1 MKKQLILGA
10 LLSTALLGSAS
21 VWAETADDV
30 DCNGCIRGNEIAKQT
45 VTQKNIAKDSIG
57 EYKIKDNAV
66 STDKIKDGAVTA
78 DKLSDE
84 LGAVINDHALRIEA
98 LEYNENNFPP
108 VLELN
113 ITPINAIVG
122 ETVSIN
128 GESSV
133 IEEFSFRRFDTDE
146 MYVLEMPSRAANTY
160 RGASLVRSPSIG
172 SAFGSPGSVN
182 SYSFSVN
189 GFESRMEQ
197 MYSVGVNTNTFLIQG
212 ESQNTSQ
219 QQIIESISILVGSET
234 LLRITYFIDLV
245 RTETDLT
252 SDSNKS
258 EIESVMSG
266 SLDYLPYFEIRPA
279 I

>member
-1 MKKQLILGA
+1 
-10 LLSTALLGSAS
+10 
-21 VWAETADDV
+21 
-30 DCNGCIRGNEIAKQT
+30 
-45 VTQKNIAKDSIG
+45 
-57 EYKIKDNAV
+57 
-66 STDKIKDGAVTA
+66 
-78 DKLSDE
+78 
-84 LGAVINDHALRIEA
+84 
-98 LEYNENNFPP
+98 
-108 VLELN
+108 
-113 ITPINAIVG
+113 
-122 ETVSIN
+122 
-128 GESSV
+128 
-133 IEEFSFRRFDTDE
+133 
-146 MYVLEMPSRAANTY
+146 
-160 RGASLVRSPSIG
+160 
-172 SAFGSPGSVN
+172 
-182 SYSFSVN
+182 
-189 GFESRMEQ
+189 

>member
-1 MKKQLILGA
+1 MKKQLIFSA
-10 LLSTALLGSAS
+10 LLSTALLGSGS
-21 VWAETADDV
+21 VWAVTADDV

-45 VTQKNIAKDSIG
+45 ITQKNIAKDSIG
-57 EYKIKDNAV
+57 EYKIKNNAV
-66 STDKIKDGAVTA
+66 STPKIKDGAVTA

-84 LGAVINDHALRIEA
+84 LDAAINDHALRIEA
-98 LEYNENNFPP
+98 LEYDENNFPP

-146 MYVLEMPSRAANTY
+146 MYVLEMPSRATNTNIS
-160 RGASLVRSPSIG
+160 ASLVRSPSIG

-197 MYSVGVNTNTFLIQG
+197 MYRVGVNTYLIQG

-234 LLRITYFIDLV
+234 LLSIVYFIDLV
-245 RTETDLT
+245 GTETDLT

>member
-1 MKKQLILGA
+1 MKKQLIFSA
-10 LLSTALLGSAS
+10 VLSTALLGSGSA
-21 VWAETADDV
+21 WAETADDV
-30 DCNGCIRGNEIAKQT
+30 DCNGCVRGNEIAKQT
-45 VTQKNIAKDSIG
+45 ITQKNIAKDSIG
-57 EYKIKDNAV
+57 ELKIKNNAV
-66 STDKIKDGAVTA
+66 STDKIKDRAVTA

-84 LGAVINDHALRIEA
+84 LGAAINDHALRIEA
-98 LEYNENNFPP
+98 LEYDENNFPP

-146 MYVLEMPSRAANTY
+146 MYVLEMPSRATNTNIS
-160 RGASLVRSPSIG
+160 ASLVRSPSVG

-197 MYSVGVNTNTFLIQG
+197 MYSVGVNTFLIQG